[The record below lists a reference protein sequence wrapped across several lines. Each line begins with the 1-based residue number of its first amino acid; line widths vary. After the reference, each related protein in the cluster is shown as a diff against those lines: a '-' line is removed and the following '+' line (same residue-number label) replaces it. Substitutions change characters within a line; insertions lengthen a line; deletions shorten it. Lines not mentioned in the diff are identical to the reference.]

1 MAFYHRRRLRPARRS
16 GGGGGRNCSG
26 GGSGER
32 DAIIAT
38 LDDDDDG
45 DGASADCNLAHNAF
59 RRCRERRTLKGRNR
73 NPFHPSESLCLLQL
87 LLYLIQSPSLVTL
100 AVPASFLLRFA
111 PADLSS
117 YPIEGGRAH
126 CNCISACCCRAPGG
140 GTLTHVRLAGKLVIG
155 KIAPLILTDG

>member
-38 LDDDDDG
+38 LDDDD

-87 LLYLIQSPSLVTL
+87 LLYLIQSPSLSCYARSSRFLPT
-100 AVPASFLLRFA
+100 SFCSCRSIFVSDRGREGALQLHQCMLLSCARWRHFDTCT
-111 PADLSS
+111 PRRQISN
-117 YPIEGGRAH
+117 RQ
-126 CNCISACCCRAPGG
+126 NCPS
-140 GTLTHVRLAGKLVIG
+140 HS
-155 KIAPLILTDG
+155 DG